1 MKKTEIWEGVILLL
15 TALLLLPIWLARSD
29 KVQFSPQISTILEF
43 LLYPLVIVLGVIL
56 IRRIRR
62 IIKAMRE
69 NKNRPGMFS

>member
-1 MKKTEIWEGVILLL
+1 MKKTEMWEGVTLLL
-15 TALLLLPIWLARSD
+15 SALLLLPIWLARSD
-29 KVQFSPQISTILEF
+29 KVQFPPKISTILEF

-69 NKNRPGMFS
+69 NKNRPGTF